1 MEIID
6 ELEPVSRGV
15 YCGSMGYISS
25 NDNMDLNIAIRTVTA
40 SNSNLHIWG
49 GGGITNDSDPNA
61 EYNESITKVKILM
74 DALESA
80 KTS

>member
-1 MEIID
+1 
-6 ELEPVSRGV
+6 
-15 YCGSMGYISS
+15 
-25 NDNMDLNIAIRTVTA
+25 MDLNIAIRTVTA
-40 SNSNLHIWG
+40 SNSKLHIWG

>member
-1 MEIID
+1 MIHHTAIID
-6 ELEPVSRGV
+6 KDSKISEDVEIGP
-15 YCGSMGYISS
+15 YCVIGSEVEI
-25 NDNMDLNIAIRTVTA
+25 A
-40 SNSNLHIWG
+40 SNSKLHIWG
-49 GGGITNDSDPNA
+49 GGGITNDSNPTA